1 MARQTGILFSLLAFL
16 AVATACKDDGGSTSG
31 SVDFDERA
39 MLENYGQNLIYP
51 AYANFESETSS
62 LASSINTFTAS
73 PTEASLQAAQAAF
86 KETWLAW
93 QGISGF
99 EFGPAEE
106 LGLRMNINFF
116 PTRYPKIDNAIQSG
130 SWDINGLYSG
140 DMRGMP
146 ALDYLLFSET
156 GDNSLILERFTTD
169 TNAAQWQRFTNEV
182 AEHLHA
188 QASAVHTGWNPEGGN
203 YLGTFISTTGNSASS
218 SLSLLVNNFIMGFEV
233 IKNQKTRNPLGLLS
247 QDGQPIPRA
256 VEAYYSAYS
265 LPLMKENLEAVQRS
279 FHGTYAS
286 GDGPGLADYLA
297 AHHAAGNTE
306 VNLAEAINTQ
316 FDAIKAAVNNI
327 PPPLREAVV
336 SNPQA
341 VETAYA
347 EMANIMSL
355 LKADMPSA
363 LSVQI
368 TYQDNDGD

>member
-1 MARQTGILFSLLAFL
+1 MIKQRGIFFCLLAL
-16 AVATACKDDGGSTSG
+16 LTLATACKDDGGNTNG
-31 SVDFDERA
+31 SVDFDESA
-39 MLENYGQNLIYP
+39 MLENYGQNVIYP
-51 AYANFESETSS
+51 AYAFFETKTSS
-62 LASSINTFTAS
+62 LQSSISSFTTD
-73 PTEASLQAAQAAF
+73 PTEASLLAAQNAL
-86 KETWLAW
+86 KDTWLAW

-106 LGLRMNINFF
+106 LGLRMSINNF
-116 PTRYPKIDNAIQSG
+116 PTRYPKIDNAVQTG

-156 GDNSLILERFTTD
+156 GDNSQILERFTTNA
-169 TNAAQWQRFTNEV
+169 NAANWQRFTNEV
-182 AEHLHA
+182 AAHLHA
-188 QASAVHTGWNPEGGN
+188 QAVAVHNGWDPQDGN

-265 LPLMKENLEAVQRS
+265 LPLMQANLEAVQNI
-279 FHGTYAS
+279 FNGTYAS

-306 VNLAEAINTQ
+306 VNLAEAINSQ
-316 FDAIKAAVNNI
+316 FEAIKAAVNNI

-336 SNPQA
+336 DNPQA
-341 VETAYA
+341 VQTAYT
-347 EMANIMSL
+347 EMTNIMSM
-355 LKADMPSA
+355 LKADMPST